1 MTDKHRPEMIPKPYK
16 NRDMPCTLPQ
26 YHPAFSR
33 GLQGRKSPKMTPGIY
48 RFTAYP
54 ATPQE
59 TAERSVTHATHE
71 QEAAAGMVFLP
82 QPPQPYHLQRP
93 MPGLYPRL
101 QAEFP
106 GYRGTL
112 PPVLL
117 QTLEKGG
124 HRQCQITANIT
135 TSS

>member
-1 MTDKHRPEMIPKPYK
+1 MTDKHRPEMIPKPYRNK
-16 NRDMPCTLPQ
+16 GMPDTLSQ
-26 YHPAFSR
+26 YCPAFSR

-48 RFTAYP
+48 RFTADT
-54 ATPQE
+54 ATPGE

-71 QEAAAGMVFLP
+71 QEAAAGMVFFP

-106 GYRGTL
+106 GNRGTL
-112 PPVLL
+112 PPVLF
-117 QTLEKGG
+117 QTLETAGNGG
-124 HRQCQITANIT
+124 NQHR
-135 TSS
+135 

>member
-71 QEAAAGMVFLP
+71 QEAAA
-82 QPPQPYHLQRP
+82 
-93 MPGLYPRL
+93 
-101 QAEFP
+101 
-106 GYRGTL
+106 
-112 PPVLL
+112 
-117 QTLEKGG
+117 
-124 HRQCQITANIT
+124 
-135 TSS
+135 